1 VPLYEYY
8 DPETGVRVEIRRKVE
23 DRNKPIVLTR
33 PKTVPDNLSIHGL
46 GPTPDQAFNNS
57 ILNGWYAREQ
67 KDGTN
72 LLTGEFTKEQIK
84 QAWTT
89 DGD

>member
-1 VPLYEYY
+1 MPLYEYS
-8 DPETGVRVEIRRKVE
+8 DPETGVRIELRRAVE

-33 PKTVPDNLSIHGL
+33 IKTVPDKVSIHGFAL
-46 GPTPDQAFNNS
+46 TPDQAFNGD
-57 ILNGWYAREQ
+57 ILKGWYRQEE
-67 KDGTN
+67 KHGTR

-89 DGD
+89 DD